1 MTLTNRSSMRSSRSE
16 TVCKGIING
25 VNLKNWF
32 YFSSDAASF
41 YSFIHSVPI
50 KNTQPCKNVSFFR
63 VKK

>member
-16 TVCKGIING
+16 SVCKGIING

-50 KNTQPCKNVSFFR
+50 KGYTTLQKCQFF
-63 VKK
+63 